1 MTLNRIPVTVLT
13 GYLGSGKT
21 TLLNYILGQNHGLKI
36 AVIENEFGEI
46 GVDQDIVIQAD
57 EEIFEMNNGC
67 VCCSVR
73 GDLVRILD
81 GLKKRKNKFDRI
93 IIETTGVADPA
104 PVIQTFLAEKS
115 LRDDYYLDG
124 VITLVDAKHFL
135 IQVERSPEVKRQIAY
150 ADKLVLTKS
159 DLVTKEELE
168 KVYSALRL
176 LSPKIGILTSDLG
189 QINLNSILEI
199 KTQHEEGIS
208 ESFKFTSTK
217 SGHIPFSL
225 RPLAKENHAQ
235 HEIGVS
241 SLAIEV
247 MDKVANPMMLETWLS
262 LFARESG
269 ERLYRLK
276 GIVAIRNREKK
287 IIIQGIHSM
296 IDFSDGAAWKDDEP
310 RRSVL
315 VAIGKGFDEKMIEES
330 FKKCFRE

>member
-1 MTLNRIPVTVLT
+1 MSANRIPVTVLT

-21 TLLNYILGQNHGLKI
+21 TLLNYILRQDHGLKI

-46 GVDQDIVIQAD
+46 GVDQEIIIQAD

-81 GLKKRKNKFDRI
+81 GLRKRKKRFDRI

-115 LRDDYYLDG
+115 LKDDYYLDG
-124 VITLVDAKHFL
+124 VITLIDTKHFF

-159 DLVTKEELE
+159 DLITREELE
-168 KVYSALRL
+168 KVCVTLRT
-176 LSPKIGILTSDLG
+176 LSPKMEILKSDLG
-189 QINLNSILEI
+189 KINIDKVLEV
-199 KTQHEEGIS
+199 KSQHEEGIAQ
-208 ESFKFTSTK
+208 SFKFTNIK
-217 SGHIPFSL
+217 SRSPFSL
-225 RPLAKENHAQ
+225 RPTEDHSAH
-235 HEIGVS
+235 HEEGVTS
-241 SLAIEV
+241 IAIEIIGQE
-247 MDKVANPMMLETWLS
+247 ANPMMLEMWLS
-262 LFARESG
+262 LFGRESG

-276 GIVAIRNREKK
+276 GIAAIRNRSKK

-296 IDFSDGAAWKDDEP
+296 VDLSDGQEWKPDEP
-310 RRSVL
+310 KKSIL
-315 VAIGKGFDEKMIEES
+315 VAIGKGFDEKAIEES
-330 FKKCFRE
+330 FRKCFR